1 MQTPRFSGQPA
12 NAGDFVF
19 VRIPSRPILTS
30 CANVGT
36 VFPRMARLSR
46 SGIPSRRHPED
57 SLRPRVESERP
68 RLEQAP
74 KRKTRKCAHV
84 SHRRSPCAQTTLAN
98 AHYAERFTA
107 NPETSKNSARTPRG
121 RTTLLASESERLT
134 RLCGTGV
141 PYPAAPRFHSVL
153 LCSGSEDPS
162 NCSLPRD
169 TACRVPRSYRYY

>member
-1 MQTPRFSGQPA
+1 MSAQSSLVWRVFRVR
-12 NAGDFVF
+12 DFLR
-19 VRIPSRPILTS
+19 VRIPRI
-30 CANVGT
+30 
-36 VFPRMARLSR
+36 RW
-46 SGIPSRRHPED
+46 
-57 SLRPRVESERP
+57 ESEGP
-68 RLEQAP
+68 RLEQAQ
-74 KRKTRKCAHV
+74 KHKTRKCAHV
-84 SHRRSPCAQTTLAN
+84 FHRRSPCAQTTLAN

-169 TACRVPRSYRYY
+169 TSCPCPARTDTTRLVKALTKHRV